1 MALDGT
7 KAGLRASIK
16 DWIRRTDL
24 TDANCD
30 DFIVLC
36 EREFNRVIRVPAMEV
51 RDSAFAISAE
61 YTTLPTGFREM
72 RSILITTDPSHP
84 LKLISPQAA
93 DDFFDYATTGTPLN
107 YELVG
112 NAGVLSL
119 RSVPS
124 PDGSYNADI
133 RYFKAFTALT
143 DSVTNYI
150 FDNHCDIYL
159 WGSLLQTAP
168 YVGDDPRIP
177 VWQAKY
183 AAAVKAVIDEGYRSR
198 WSGSQPMQR
207 IRVNP

>member
-1 MALDGT
+1 MALST
-7 KAGLRASIK
+7 KAELRASIK
-16 DWIRRTDL
+16 SWTKRSDF
-24 TDANCD
+24 TDAECD
-30 DFIVLC
+30 DFITLC
-36 EREFNRVIRVPAMEV
+36 EREFNRVIRVPAMET
-51 RDSAFAISAE
+51 RNAAFTISAE

-72 RSILITTDPSHP
+72 RSILITNEPSHP

-133 RYFKAFTALT
+133 RYFKAFDALT

-150 FDNHCDIYL
+150 FDNHVDVYL

-168 YVGDDPRIP
+168 YVGDDPRIGT
-177 VWQAKY
+177 WQAKY
-183 AAAVKAVIDEGYRSR
+183 AAAVKAVIDEGYRTR
-198 WSGSQPMQR
+198 WSGSQPMS
-207 IRVNP
+207 RVRVAP